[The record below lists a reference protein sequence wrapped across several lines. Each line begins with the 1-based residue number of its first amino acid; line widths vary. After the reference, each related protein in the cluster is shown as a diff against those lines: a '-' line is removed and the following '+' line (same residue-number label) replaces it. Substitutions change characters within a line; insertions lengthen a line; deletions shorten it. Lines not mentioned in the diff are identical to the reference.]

1 MGLWSH
7 LWVWEPTYGSG
18 VPPVGQPRVWC
29 PTYGSEHPTYGS
41 GLPLMD
47 PRTPLMGLW
56 SHLWIWEPSCGAAMG
71 QGSHL
76 WVRAAT
82 YGSGPPLV
90 GQPWGAPYCRGRR
103 CAARCSPTRSEP
115 PPPPHRTADAPSAA
129 SGRAGTPGGHT
140 GVRGA
145 VGCYSSPW
153 PLGGAVVAMGPYGLS
168 WALWLQWVPMAGRGR
183 CALWAMGCYGSPW
196 PLGGA
201 VLYGL
206 RGSMVPLA
214 AVGRCGYNG
223 SLWPLW
229 GAVVRMAPYGL

>member
-1 MGLWSH
+1 MGLGAH

-47 PRTPLMGLW
+47 PRTPLMALW

-153 PLGGAVVAMGPYGLS
+153 PLGGAVVAMGPYGLYG
-168 WALWLQWVPMAGRGR
+168 ALWLQWLPMAARGR
-183 CALWAMGCYGSPW
+183 CGC
-196 PLGGA
+196 
-201 VLYGL
+201 
-206 RGSMVPLA
+206 
-214 AVGRCGYNG
+214 NG

-229 GAVVRMAPYGL
+229 GAVVAMAPYGR